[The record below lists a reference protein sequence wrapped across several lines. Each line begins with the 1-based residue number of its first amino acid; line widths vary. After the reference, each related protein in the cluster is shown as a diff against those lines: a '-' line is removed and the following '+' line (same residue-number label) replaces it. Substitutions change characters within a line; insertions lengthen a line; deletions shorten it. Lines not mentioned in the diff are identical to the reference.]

1 MLVVLTG
8 LLHYCMLLNC
18 ESFIHVD
25 TATAMATM
33 SVGEIFWKGTVGD
46 DAVLVVLTGPL
57 HYCILL
63 NCDSFVM

>member
-8 LLHYCMLLNC
+8 PLHCCMLWNC
-18 ESFIHVD
+18 ESLIHVD

-33 SVGEIFWKGTVGD
+33 NVGEIFWKGTVDD

-57 HYCILL
+57 HYCMLL
-63 NCDSFVM
+63 NCDSFIM